1 MSNSFMTDNRDSAP
15 SGSVAPPLAT
25 SIPVEENSALVFAIL
40 ATIQATLIF
49 TIVMIGVPLPAIG
62 SEFQLVQAELVL
74 VSAAYGLPFSG
85 LLLFGGRLTD
95 RYSGRKMFTWGM
107 LIFGLASLSGMF
119 ASTYWTLVAIRFLQ
133 GIGAALTAPALM
145 ALLRQLYRDV
155 GQFNH
160 AMATWGGVSV
170 LGGAVGF
177 LSSGIVTTWLSWR
190 WMFIVP
196 VIVSVFGLL
205 LVRGMMKPLPV
216 SNNDSPGLD
225 LSGALLATCG
235 ISLFSFGL
243 IMSGEYSWL
252 AVPVYLPVAVGLLLI
267 FTFMIVERHVIS
279 PLLPPGFIRNPTRMT
294 GLIGILLAAAGMG
307 LITFLLSLYLQQF
320 RGWSSFA
327 TSMAFIPYTVGLL
340 IMNRVAGALIMRFG
354 ALQITIV
361 GLVIGA
367 VGLLL
372 LAQLNEQTHYA
383 FGLLP
388 GLFILPAGASLVFSG
403 SAVLSTANVPLC
415 QAGLAGGVMNTSME
429 LGPTMGLAAF
439 MAVAATQTNVVNGYA
454 WAFGSA
460 AGIYLLTAIGALILM
475 RKINQS

>member
-1 MSNSFMTDNRDSAP
+1 MSNDFVTDKHDSALP
-15 SGSVAPPLAT
+15 EDVARPL
-25 SIPVEENSALVFAIL
+25 SVEENNVLVFAIL
-40 ATIQATLIF
+40 ASIQATLIF

-62 SEFQLVQAELVL
+62 AEFQLVQAELVL

-95 RYSGRKMFTWGM
+95 RYSGRKMFTLGM

-119 ASTYWTLVAIRFLQ
+119 ASSYWLLVAIRFLQ

-145 ALLRQLYRDV
+145 ALLRQLYREV

-196 VIVSVFGLL
+196 VVVSLSGLL
-205 LVRGMMKPLPV
+205 LVRRMMKPLPLGD
-216 SNNDSPGLD
+216 NDSPGLD
-225 LSGALLATCG
+225 LSGALLATSG

-252 AVPVYLPVAVGLLLI
+252 TAPVYLPVAAGLLLI
-267 FTFMIVERHVIS
+267 FTFLLVERHVSS
-279 PLLPPGFIRNPTRMT
+279 PLLPPGFILNPMRMT

-340 IMNRVAGALIMRFG
+340 IMNRAARALIMRFG

-361 GLVIGA
+361 GLLLGA

-372 LAQLNEQTHYA
+372 LAQLNEQTHYVL
-383 FGLLP
+383 GLLP
-388 GLFILPAGASLVFSG
+388 GLFILPAGASLTFSG
-403 SAVLSTANVPLC
+403 SAVLSTANVPLRD
-415 QAGLAGGVMNTSME
+415 AGLAGGVMNTSME
-429 LGPTMGLAAF
+429 LGPTMGLAALI
-439 MAVAATQTNVVNGYA
+439 AVAATQENVVNGYA
-454 WAFGSA
+454 WAFGA
-460 AGIYLLTAIGALILM
+460 AGGIYLLAAIGALILM
-475 RKINQS
+475 KKIN